1 MIQSKLRE
9 TAKLALDVA
18 KPMSNLVG
26 KDDDISNSPY
36 ALISKFFPHM
46 AELMLEAAEY
56 IAELEAAIVSVG
68 NALTELETDIC
79 KISAEIEPRLTKE
92 QGEEV
97 KSKVN
102 EFVAS
107 MMGLKT
113 EVSQV
118 GIGSHGDKA

>member
-46 AELMLEAAEY
+46 AKLMLEAAD
-56 IAELEAAIVSVG
+56 ELERYKAALAKCKEQRDESVM
-68 NALTELETDIC
+68 LHEHLETRREKYAEIN
-79 KISAEIEPRLTKE
+79 KYEAEIETILAEHQP
-92 QGEEV
+92 
-97 KSKVN
+97 
-102 EFVAS
+102 
-107 MMGLKT
+107 T
-113 EVSQV
+113 EASQV
-118 GIGSHGDKA
+118 GIGSHEDEKNLAKV

>member
-9 TAKLALDVA
+9 VA
-18 KPMSNLVG
+18 ATTES
-26 KDDDISNSPY
+26 
-36 ALISKFFPHM
+36 AT

-107 MMGLKT
+107 MVNLPT
-113 EVSQV
+113 EASQV
-118 GIGSHGDKA
+118 GIGSHGDKEQILTDTTPR